1 MGHLLIRNSTQSQ
14 IFTFS
19 FLAVPHN
26 LTLAL
31 ANFSSQHHEAFLDTS
46 VKCIHVRVCEGWMTS
61 SCKWENHVFG
71 QGINEHYMPIKS
83 RGSIP
88 SMDEYLKITEEISRI
103 QVGVLCYKIKSYYAH
118 PYSGAPGKTKPG

>member
-1 MGHLLIRNSTQSQ
+1 MNMSGKEGQGRRETVYQEGQNLPRHSSRESCGTQSQ

-46 VKCIHVRVCEGWMTS
+46 VKCIHVRACEGWMTS
-61 SCKWENHVFG
+61 SCKWENHVF
-71 QGINEHYMPIKS
+71 S
-83 RGSIP
+83 RETVKALMNI
-88 SMDEYLKITEEISRI
+88 IC
-103 QVGVLCYKIKSYYAH
+103 Q
-118 PYSGAPGKTKPG
+118 